1 MSLVVSVYTRE
12 GIVMAADSRLT
23 LTFPRTIPGQAPHT
37 VSVTSSDS
45 ARKLFL
51 TPNRIG
57 VSAFGAAAIN
67 GAPIGGVIESF
78 IVEKLKDQDLP
89 PKETADAL
97 LAYFTGMGVSQPS
110 SFHVAGYRSDRSAG
124 MFTQEAVF
132 LDLAAKAVTAMNTP
146 GRQGANW
153 GGEIDVFQR
162 LMNDV
167 QLVGAPEAA
176 PIPIPSFVVPFEWF
190 TLQDAI
196 DFANFAIRATIDTM
210 RFQAREKTVGG
221 PVDILVITPDNA
233 HWIAQKQLRS

>member
-23 LTFPRTIPGQAPHT
+23 LTYPWTIPGQVPHT
-37 VSVTSSDS
+37 ISVAASDN

-51 TPNRIG
+51 TPHRIG
-57 VSAFGAAAIN
+57 ISTFGAAAIN
-67 GAPIGGVIESF
+67 GAPIAGVIESF
-78 IVEKLKDQDLP
+78 ILEKLKDQPLP
-89 PKETADAL
+89 PKETANAL

-110 SFHVAGYRSDRSAG
+110 SFHVAGYRSVDTT
-124 MFTQEAVF
+124 FTQEAVC
-132 LDLAAKAVTAMNTP
+132 LDLAAKTVTAMNTP
-146 GRQGANW
+146 GQQGANW

-167 QLVGAPEAA
+167 QLIGVAGAPAT
-176 PIPIPSFVVPFEWF
+176 PISSYAVPFEWF

-221 PVDILVITPDNA
+221 PVDILVITPDDA
-233 HWIAQKQLRS
+233 RWIAQKQLKA

>member
-1 MSLVVSVYTRE
+1 
-12 GIVMAADSRLT
+12 MAADSRLT
-23 LTFPRTIPGQAPHT
+23 LTYPRTLPGQPPHT

-51 TPNRIG
+51 TPNRVG
-57 VSAFGAAAIN
+57 VSTFGAAAVN
-67 GAPIGGVIESF
+67 GAPIGGVVESF
-78 IVEKLKDQDLP
+78 IVEKLKDKGLP

-97 LAYFTGMGVSQPS
+97 LAYFTGIGVSQPS
-110 SFHVAGYRSDRSAG
+110 SFHVAGYRSLGTAL
-124 MFTQEAVF
+124 TQEAVF
-132 LDLAAKAVTAMNTP
+132 LDLAAKTVTAMNTP
-146 GRQGANW
+146 GQQGANW

-167 QLVGAPEAA
+167 LLAGTAGAP
-176 PIPIPSFVVPFEWF
+176 PTPIPSFGVPFEFF

-221 PVDILVITPDNA
+221 PVDILVITPDAA
-233 HWIAQKQLRS
+233 HWIAQKQLKA